1 MTGGFS
7 CFRGELRGIFCGEFR
22 RFFRNSASRRC
33 HFRRQIPASPLSFP
47 RTRESIFADK
57 FPSFPPLW
65 KNEVNSQF
73 CSSKW
78 IPAFAGMTGGFSCF
92 RGELRG
98 IFCGEFRRF
107 FRNSAPPPP
116 DSRRQIPALPLSFP
130 RTRESIFA
138 DKFPISRRFF
148 RCTPIPFPA
157 NVLRCLAN
165 VLRGLRNVLRCLAN
179 VLTGLRNVLRCLA
192 NVLRGLRNVL
202 RCLGNV
208 LRGLR
213 NVLRCLKNVLRGLRN
228 VLRTLFFRRRSPK
241 NAVFQRF
248 TRFLAEPARFF
259 VDSGGM
265 CYTFA
270 DIFIREVN
278 K

>member
-1 MTGGFS
+1 MTGVFS

-33 HFRRQIPASPLSFP
+33 PIL
-47 RTRESIFADK
+47 ADK
-57 FPSFPPLW
+57 FPPPRRHSRERG
-65 KNEVNSQF
+65 NPFSPTNS
-73 CSSKW
+73 
-78 IPAFAGMTGGFSCF
+78 
-92 RGELRG
+92 RH
-98 IFCGEFRRF
+98 
-107 FRNSAPPPP
+107 
-116 DSRRQIPALPLSFP
+116 
-130 RTRESIFA
+130 
-138 DKFPISRRFF
+138 SRRFF

-165 VLRGLRNVLRCLAN
+165 VL
-179 VLTGLRNVLRCLA
+179 TGLRNVLRCLG

-241 NAVFQRF
+241 NAVFQHF
-248 TRFLAEPARFF
+248 THFLPNPPVFF
-259 VDSGGM
+259 ANSGGM

-270 DIFIREVN
+270 DIFIREEI

>member
-1 MTGGFS
+1 MDSRFRGNDGGF
-7 CFRGELRGIFCGEFR
+7 FLVFGGNCGGFFAANSAVFSEFR
-22 RFFRNSASRRC
+22 PPPSDS
-33 HFRRQIPASPLSFP
+33 RRQIPASPLSF
-47 RTRESIFADK
+47 
-57 FPSFPPLW
+57 
-65 KNEVNSQF
+65 
-73 CSSKW
+73 
-78 IPAFAGMTGGFSCF
+78 
-92 RGELRG
+92 
-98 IFCGEFRRF
+98 
-107 FRNSAPPPP
+107 
-116 DSRRQIPALPLSFP
+116 SRK
-130 RTRESIFA
+130 RESIFA

-179 VLTGLRNVLRCLA
+179 VLTGLRNVLRCLG
-192 NVLRGLRNVL
+192 NVLTGLRNVL

-241 NAVFQRF
+241 NAVFQHF
-248 TRFLAEPARFF
+248 TRFLPNPPVFF
-259 VDSGGM
+259 VNSGGM

-270 DIFIREVN
+270 DIFIREEI